1 MKSKIFKILGSLS
14 LLIAFIGCGQE
25 KEIEKVENYPSKN
38 IDVIVAYKA
47 GGGTD
52 LGARVLTKEAA
63 NEFEHPLVI
72 INRPG
77 ADGQLGFTELA
88 KAKPD
93 GYTIGFI
100 NLPNYVSISL
110 TRDAQFDKDSIVPI
124 INYVYDQG
132 VFVVRNDSKWNTI
145 EEFIDD
151 AKKNVNELTI
161 SNNGT
166 GASNHIGAAEFS
178 KLAGIKVKHIPFG
191 GSSDMLA
198 ALRGEHVDA
207 TVAKISEVT
216 SLVKSGEL
224 KILASFTDKRLTN
237 FKDVPTLSEKGYEV
251 IFGSARGLAAPKGTS
266 DEIVKILHDKFK
278 TVMESKKHLDAAK
291 VANLPIYYM
300 GSEEYRTFIDNQEKS
315 LKVSL
320 KELGFIK
327 KSK

>member
-1 MKSKIFKILGSLS
+1 MKSKFLKVLGAIS
-14 LLIAFIGCGQE
+14 LLVSFMACGQG
-25 KEIEKVENYPSKN
+25 KEAETTESYPSKN
-38 IDVIVAYKA
+38 INVIVAYKA

-52 LGARVLTKEAA
+52 IGARILMKEAA
-63 NEFEHPLVI
+63 SEFEKPLVI

-77 ADGQLGFTELA
+77 ADGQLGFTELS

-110 TRDAQFDKDSIVPI
+110 TRNAQFDKDSIIPI

-132 VFVVRNDSKWNTI
+132 VFVVRGDSKWNTI

-151 AKKNVNELTI
+151 AKKNVNKLTI

-178 KLAGIKVKHIPFG
+178 NQAEIKVKHIPFG

-198 ALRGEHVDA
+198 ALRGGHVDA

-224 KILASFTDKRLTN
+224 RILASFTDKRLEN
-237 FKDVPTLSEKGYEV
+237 FKEVPTLTEKGYEV

-266 DEIVKILHDKFK
+266 DEIIKILHDKFK
-278 TVMESKKHLDAAK
+278 TAMESKEHIEAAK
-291 VANLPIYYM
+291 TANLPIYYM
-300 GSEEYRTFIDNQEKS
+300 GSQEYREFIDNQEKS

-320 KELGFIK
+320 EELGFIK
-327 KSK
+327 KK

>member
-1 MKSKIFKILGSLS
+1 MKSKFLKVLGTMS
-14 LLIAFIGCGQE
+14 LLVAFMACGQE
-25 KEIEKVENYPSKN
+25 KEAEKVESYPSKN
-38 IDVIVAYKA
+38 INVIVAYKA

-52 LGARVLTKEAA
+52 IGARILMKEAA
-63 NEFEHPLVI
+63 SEFEKPLVI

-77 ADGQLGFTELA
+77 ADGQLGFTELS

-110 TRDAQFDKDSIVPI
+110 TRNAQFDKDSIIPI

-132 VFVVRNDSKWNTI
+132 VFVVRGDSKWNTI
-145 EEFIDD
+145 EEFVND
-151 AKKNVNELTI
+151 AKKNVNKLTI

-178 KLAGIKVKHIPFG
+178 NQAGIQVKHIPFG

-198 ALRGEHVDA
+198 ALRGGHVDA

-224 KILASFTDKRLTN
+224 RILASFTDERLEN
-237 FKDVPTLSEKGYEV
+237 FKEVPTLTEKGYEV

-266 DEIVKILHDKFK
+266 DEIIKVLHDKFK
-278 TVMESKKHLDAAK
+278 TVMESKEHIEAAK
-291 VANLPIYYM
+291 TANLPIYYM
-300 GSEEYRTFIDNQEKS
+300 GSQEYREFIDNQEKS

-320 KELGFIK
+320 EELGFIK
-327 KSK
+327 KK